1 MKKTNTYE
9 DYEQLTIDFGDE
21 VPAAAEEPK
30 PTKKTKQKRLE
41 VGVEVAVN
49 PEATHFCDGRGIPDY
64 ARRAFIKRY
73 NPNET
78 VLLETAPGG
87 KELGL
92 LFAKEV
98 SLV

>member
-21 VPAAAEEPK
+21 VPAVAEEPK
-30 PTKKTKQKRLE
+30 PTKKIKQKRLE
-41 VGVEVAVN
+41 VGVEVTVN

-64 ARRAFIKRY
+64 ARRAFIKRC
-73 NPNET
+73 NSNQT
-78 VLLETAPGG
+78 VLLESEPGG

-92 LFAKEV
+92 LFVKEV

>member
-21 VPAAAEEPK
+21 VPTTAEEYHSA
-30 PTKKTKQKRLE
+30 KKSKQKKLKVGAE
-41 VGVEVAVN
+41 VTIN
-49 PEATHFCDGRGIPDY
+49 PEVTHFCDGRGIPDY
-64 ARRAFIKRY
+64 ARKAFIKRC
-73 NPNET
+73 NPNQT
-78 VLLETAPGG
+78 ILLESEPGG
-87 KELGL
+87 RELGL

>member
-21 VPAAAEEPK
+21 VPAVEEAPK
-30 PTKKTKQKRLE
+30 PVKKTTQKKLE
-41 VGVEVAVN
+41 VGAEVTVN
-49 PEATHFCDGRGIPDY
+49 SEATHFCDGRGIPDY

-73 NPNET
+73 NSNET
-78 VLLETAPGG
+78 VLLESEPGG
-87 KELGL
+87 KEFGL